1 MSRCTHCCH
10 PEEVRAVGAKNTRAT
25 KGSAF
30 SVALL
35 FASLILP
42 MIFVSLPFPA
52 PAFAGDKAVTWK
64 PAAQALLRVD
74 DQPVKNW
81 NLYQE
86 GKKTD
91 PLLLQMGNRFL
102 LIEVRDHK
110 IFELAPATV
119 EHKGAEL
126 LWDPADRPSEPLATT
141 DWIVKDV
148 GFAYRTSARLVAE
161 NRVLDLQLPHPL
173 NLKR

>member
-1 MSRCTHCCH
+1 
-10 PEEVRAVGAKNTRAT
+10 
-25 KGSAF
+25 
-30 SVALL
+30 
-35 FASLILP
+35 
-42 MIFVSLPFPA
+42 
-52 PAFAGDKAVTWK
+52 
-64 PAAQALLRVD
+64 VD

-86 GKKTD
+86 GKKND
-91 PLLLQMGNRFL
+91 PLLLQMGDRFL

-110 IFELAPATV
+110 IFELPPAKV

-126 LWDPADRPSEPLATT
+126 LWDPADRPGEPLATSE
-141 DWIVKDV
+141 WIVKDV